1 MRRTVEEVI
10 HSESRSG
17 MSKQDLE
24 RAHCEFIKKNYPPD
38 FEQIGKEQFDRAI
51 ERQGLLTPRQLEVA
65 RLVALGLENKEIA
78 AQLGVTEY
86 CVKKHL
92 AAVMLTA
99 KVDGRTK
106 VAQWFVGL

>member
-38 FEQIGKEQFDRAI
+38 FEQIGKEQFNRAI
-51 ERQGLLTPRQLEVA
+51 ERQMLLTPRQLQVA
-65 RLVALGLENKEIA
+65 RRIASGFEYGEIA
-78 AQLGVTEY
+78 AQLGITVDG
-86 CVKKHL
+86 VKKHV
-92 AAVMLTA
+92 AWVMVTST
-99 KVDGRTK
+99 VDCREK
-106 VAQWFVGL
+106 LAQWFVGL